1 MLGYT
6 YTITFNS
13 RLIILIIMEKI
24 IPKRIT
30 SMYISEDIIEA
41 SKRVGINLSRM
52 TDSDL
57 RKKFESNGWLRK
69 NMT

>member
-57 RKKFESNGWLRK
+57 RKKFESNGWL
-69 NMT
+69 